1 MQEIH
6 GNQLTGWRVSVI
18 GVRFLFNFPELELRT
33 ATEFFQM
40 NQFFASDGQSIGVL
54 VSASVLPVN
63 IQTDL
68 L

>member
-40 NQFFASDGQSIGVL
+40 NFRKPNKESEEHR
-54 VSASVLPVN
+54 
-63 IQTDL
+63 
-68 L
+68 